1 MARKDGGQSM
11 KRAAHEWLV
20 SICFVILVWLFVS
33 GTLQVDCEAEPDRCA
48 PVVLAAP

>member
-1 MARKDGGQSM
+1 M